1 LNKTPKDYS
10 NPLFLETVKHYLREL
25 ISVAVF
31 FHAHMEGQHR
41 DIKPGNILYYY
52 DKDGDVR
59 FKLSDFGLS
68 KIKTQGNEDPSLFIA
83 GTPEYMAPEINE
95 GAGIAENS
103 DLYSIGVIG
112 IQMLTGLKH
121 RDIKVGRQE
130 ISDVPDQQL
139 KSILIGLFC
148 TVDKRLSWEEMMLHD
163 FMIAEDG
170 TEKRE
175 LEVCSYFETCYKMFV
190 SRNKRMLRLLDYNSR
205 KFILR
210 EISVEQATTTLEN
223 DMNRRMAKEYEEG
236 TLSKNRIALIR
247 QNQVRER
254 QLLDLEKNID
264 NVEELLSYDESIDD
278 NEFVVMFANVISI
291 FEIILRNQP
300 VPDNFR
306 SSFENSLIVVE
317 NFMSKVQKRM
327 FVFDKLLMS
336 GATKAIIKLKSNIDE
351 NILEMVNDLGEKL
364 NKHRE

>member
-1 LNKTPKDYS
+1 
-10 NPLFLETVKHYLREL
+10 
-25 ISVAVF
+25 
-31 FHAHMEGQHR
+31 
-41 DIKPGNILYYY
+41 
-52 DKDGDVR
+52 
-59 FKLSDFGLS
+59 
-68 KIKTQGNEDPSLFIA
+68 
-83 GTPEYMAPEINE
+83 
-95 GAGIAENS
+95 
-103 DLYSIGVIG
+103 
-112 IQMLTGLKH
+112 
-121 RDIKVGRQE
+121 
-130 ISDVPDQQL
+130 
-139 KSILIGLFC
+139 
-148 TVDKRLSWEEMMLHD
+148 
-163 FMIAEDG
+163 
-170 TEKRE
+170 
-175 LEVCSYFETCYKMFV
+175 
-190 SRNKRMLRLLDYNSR
+190 MLRLLDYNSR

-317 NFMSKVQKRM
+317 NFMSKVQKKDVR
-327 FVFDKLLMS
+327 F
-336 GATKAIIKLKSNIDE
+336 
-351 NILEMVNDLGEKL
+351 
-364 NKHRE
+364 R